1 MFSFFELYS
10 GIDCNKG
17 ERVYLVF
24 KWWWRLQAE
33 AEEEKGRKK
42 RFPITGRSDRCIFMH
57 LFLCIFPLIN
67 PCYTH
72 FSVKLSIFSNFSVF
86 IPKHRYSHIF
96 WLFFRNF
103 EATGILRM
111 IMGGYSSNFGSIG
124 AKMKNVKNRSF
135 EKLQRKTRPSW
146 FLPSETTWPSQQ
158 KSQHSRSRAD
168 SAELILRHGLTRPS
182 QSQLTGFFAF

>member
-1 MFSFFELYS
+1 MCFNLFWTSKTRDRILDDNLIYQLEFLRLMRNNDDKTWFTQKCIFLCYFSCLRTS
-10 GIDCNKG
+10 KG
-17 ERVYLVF
+17 LS
-24 KWWWRLQAE
+24 L
-33 AEEEKGRKK
+33 GR
-42 RFPITGRSDRCIFMH
+42 FDRCIFMH

-86 IPKHRYSHIF
+86 MPKHRYSHTF

-135 EKLQRKTRPSW
+135 GKEQWKTRPSW
-146 FLPSETTWPSQQ
+146 VLPSERLGRVNRKVNIRDP
-158 KSQHSRSRAD
+158 
-168 SAELILRHGLTRPS
+168 EPTRPS
-182 QSQLTGFFAF
+182 WF